1 MTPPTSIELPDTIQ
15 APGLARRFV
24 ETHAASLPSDVLQDA
39 LLLVSELATNAVRHG
54 AAPISVQLLSNGD
67 GAVRVEVHDAGTG
80 VPVPTT
86 PEAADAG
93 GRGLL
98 IVAALASRWGVTPS
112 ASGPGKATWF
122 ELGAPA

>member
-1 MTPPTSIELPDTIQ
+1 MDASLFMDLPDTIQ

-24 ETHAASLPSDVLQDA
+24 ETHAAGLSSDTLHDA

-54 AAPISVQLLSNGD
+54 AAPISVQLVRGEG

-80 VPVPTT
+80 VPAPTN
-86 PEAADAG
+86 PDAADAG

-98 IVAALASRWGVTPS
+98 IVAALASRWGVTPN
-112 ASGPGKATWF
+112 ASGPG
-122 ELGAPA
+122 